1 MSQSTT
7 TIIEKRELQ
16 RLRGFEYK
24 YSKLLAFSLKN
35 RLKLKKIIDT
45 NIYAGLLTELESVLN
60 SIDELKDKPETRRS
74 EKASDSSSDDDYS
87 YDTRTK
93 QDKTTPKARKEQVHQ
108 NVESESEES
117 EREELKPIDFSN
129 DDWKTRKSICILP
142 YNKEP
147 SGTVEYYGDGNDFYV
162 DELKRTYKNIV
173 FPVGRVSTRRYKL
186 HCDVFLNKGFPKWM
200 YYADSKHKVI
210 GVEKVCYSDEDDDPD
225 SNTPVNDLRD
235 EFITH
240 YLF

>member
-1 MSQSTT
+1 MYQSTT
-7 TIIEKRELQ
+7 QIIEKRELQ

-24 YSKLLAFSLKN
+24 YNKLLAFSLKN

-45 NIYAGLLTELESVLN
+45 NIYAGLLTELESVLD
-60 SIDELKDKPETRRS
+60 SIDELKDKPETRRFIS
-74 EKASDSSSDDDYS
+74 SDSDSSSDDDS
-87 YDTRTK
+87 YVAQHTK
-93 QDKTTPKARKEQVHQ
+93 QDIR
-108 NVESESEES
+108 ESETTS
-117 EREELKPIDFSN
+117 ERSERVSV
-129 DDWKTRKSICILP
+129 RKSICVLP

-186 HCDVFLNKGFPKWM
+186 HSDVFINKGFPKWL

>member
-24 YSKLLAFSLKN
+24 YNKLLAFSLKN

-45 NIYAGLLTELESVLN
+45 NIYAGLLTELESVLD
-60 SIDELKDKPETRRS
+60 SINELKDKPKPKRFIS
-74 EKASDSSSDDDYS
+74 SDSDSDSSDSDTNDPH
-87 YDTRTK
+87 RK
-93 QDKTTPKARKEQVHQ
+93 QDISDPDTSDETTSKRK
-108 NVESESEES
+108 
-117 EREELKPIDFSN
+117 P
-129 DDWKTRKSICILP
+129 ICILP

-147 SGTVEYYGDGNDFYV
+147 IGTVEYYGEGNDFYV
-162 DELKRTYKNIV
+162 DELKKTYKNVV
-173 FPVGRVSTRRYKL
+173 FPVGRVSARRYKL
-186 HCDVFLNKGFPKWM
+186 HCDVFINKGFPYWM
-200 YYADSKHKVI
+200 YYADTKHRVI
-210 GVEKVCYSDEDDDPD
+210 GVEKVCYSDEDEDPD
-225 SNTPVNDLRD
+225 SNMPVNDLRD

>member
-1 MSQSTT
+1 MSSTT
-7 TIIEKRELQ
+7 RKIEYYQTVIEYNELR
-16 RLRGFEYK
+16 RLKTFEYK
-24 YSKLLAFSLKN
+24 YNKLIAFNLKN
-35 RLKLKKIIDT
+35 RLKLKQISKSLIDT
-45 NIYAGLLTELESVLN
+45 GSLLTELEDVLD
-60 SIDELKDKPETRRS
+60 SIDELKETKPKPKNRFI
-74 EKASDSSSDDDYS
+74 SSD
-87 YDTRTK
+87 
-93 QDKTTPKARKEQVHQ
+93 
-108 NVESESEES
+108 SESEES
-117 EREELKPIDFSN
+117 ESESETEREEAKPIDFSN
-129 DDWKTRKSICILP
+129 DDWKKPRTICVLP

-186 HCDVFLNKGFPKWM
+186 HCDVFINKGFPKWM

>member
-7 TIIEKRELQ
+7 QIIEKRELQ

-24 YSKLLAFSLKN
+24 YNKLLAFSLKN

-45 NIYAGLLTELESVLN
+45 NIYAGLLTELEDVLD
-60 SIDELKDKPETRRS
+60 SIDELKDKPKTTPTR
-74 EKASDSSSDDDYS
+74 EKPRRFISSDSDSSDDDTN
-87 YDTRTK
+87 DPHRK
-93 QDKTTPKARKEQVHQ
+93 QDISDPDTT
-108 NVESESEES
+108 S
-117 EREELKPIDFSN
+117 ERSERVS
-129 DDWKTRKSICILP
+129 TRKLICVLP
-142 YNKEP
+142 YNIVP
-147 SGTVEYYGDGNDFYV
+147 TGTVEYYGEGNDFYV

-173 FPVGRVSTRRYKL
+173 FPVGRVSARRYKL
-186 HCDVFLNKGFPKWM
+186 HCDVFINKGFPQWM
-200 YYADSKHKVI
+200 YDADTKHRVI
-210 GVEKVCYSDEDDDPD
+210 GVEKVCYSDEDEDPD

>member
-24 YSKLLAFSLKN
+24 YNKLLAFSLKN

-45 NIYAGLLTELESVLN
+45 NIYAGLLTELESVLD
-60 SIDELKDKPETRRS
+60 SIDELKDKPETRRFIS
-74 EKASDSSSDDDYS
+74 SDSDSSSDDDS
-87 YDTRTK
+87 YVAQHTK
-93 QDKTTPKARKEQVHQ
+93 QDIR
-108 NVESESEES
+108 ESETTS
-117 EREELKPIDFSN
+117 ERSERVSV
-129 DDWKTRKSICILP
+129 RKSICVLP

-186 HCDVFLNKGFPKWM
+186 HSDVFINKGFPKWL

>member
-24 YSKLLAFSLKN
+24 YNKLLAFSLKN

-45 NIYAGLLTELESVLN
+45 NIYVGLLTELEDVLD
-60 SIDELKDKPETRRS
+60 SIDELKDKPKSRRFIS
-74 EKASDSSSDDDYS
+74 SSGTSRSDLDSSDDDTN
-87 YDTRTK
+87 DPHRK
-93 QDKTTPKARKEQVHQ
+93 QDISDPDTSDETTSKRK
-108 NVESESEES
+108 
-117 EREELKPIDFSN
+117 P
-129 DDWKTRKSICILP
+129 ICILP
-142 YNKEP
+142 YNIVP
-147 SGTVEYYGDGNDFYV
+147 TGTVEYYGEGNDFYV
-162 DELKRTYKNIV
+162 DELKRTYKNVV
-173 FPVGRVSTRRYKL
+173 FPVSRVSARRYKL
-186 HCDVFLNKGFPKWM
+186 HSDVFINKGFPKWL

-210 GVEKVCYSDEDDDPD
+210 GIEKVCYSDEDDEPD
-225 SNTPVNDLRD
+225 SNMPVNDLRD